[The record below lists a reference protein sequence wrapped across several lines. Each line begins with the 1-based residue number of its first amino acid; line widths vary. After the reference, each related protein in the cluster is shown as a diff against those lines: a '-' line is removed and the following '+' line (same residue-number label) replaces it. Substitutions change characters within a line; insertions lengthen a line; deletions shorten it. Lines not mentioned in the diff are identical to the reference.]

1 MAKKTTGNLAQ
12 YITKGAPTAETATA
26 TPTAAPEPVR
36 RRGRGET
43 VAITVRLSRSQ
54 WERVHQ
60 LAVAEGV
67 SIQHLSLLGLSNL
80 FKEKGLP
87 DLTS

>member
-1 MAKKTTGNLAQ
+1 MSKKTNSGTLAQ
-12 YITKGAPTAETATA
+12 YISKGAAAPETAR
-26 TPTAAPEPVR
+26 TPPEPVR

-43 VAITVRLSRSQ
+43 VAITLRLSRSQ

-60 LAVAEGV
+60 LAVSEGV

-87 DLTS
+87 ELMS